1 MVQIIDPLR
10 QHDWNSKE
18 YVENWAQRQR
28 RNETLRARQFALLA
42 SLVPFESEAA
52 FRFMDVGC
60 GYGAL
65 SKFLLESFPH
75 ATAVCHD
82 GSAAMAK
89 LGAERMNELEGRFE
103 YVVSDF
109 SKKDWS
115 QVAGGEFD
123 LVVSCNA
130 IHNVRA
136 GEVIKAIYEE
146 IHGRLRSGA
155 PILQPRPRRGIGGR
169 SARLVRKRRVPRC
182 GVPREGLRTLPLRR
196 LQALIPA
203 APAPSRKRLRRARRP
218 EAIPSPRLPR
228 V

>member
-42 SLVPFESEAA
+42 DLVPFESEAA

-75 ATAVCHD
+75 A
-82 GSAAMAK
+82 MAK
-89 LGAERMNELEGRFE
+89 LGAERMNDLEGRFE

-130 IHNVRA
+130 IHNVRV
-136 GEVIKAIYEE
+136 GDVIKAIYEE
-146 IHGRLRSGA
+146 IHGRLRSGGRFFN
-155 PILQPRPRRGIGGR
+155 LDRGAASVDDQLGWFGSAGFRDVVCHEKGSGLSLYGG
-169 SARLVRKRRVPRC
+169 SKP
-182 GVPREGLRTLPLRR
+182 
-196 LQALIPA
+196 
-203 APAPSRKRLRRARRP
+203 
-218 EAIPSPRLPR
+218 
-228 V
+228 